1 MPLVSLL
8 ILTPLSLILRTTSDM
23 RRLPVYLLID
33 TSGSMRGE
41 SIHAVNVG
49 IQAMMSALRQD
60 PYALESVHLSIITYD
75 NQAREYIPLTA
86 LENFQFTDITVP
98 SAGGTFTGAALEC
111 LIHCVDRD
119 IQRSDGDQKGD
130 WRPLVFLMTDSTPS
144 DVYAY
149 GEAIKEVKKR
159 AFGSIIACAVS
170 AKAKHEHLKQLTSQ
184 VVALETLDSTAFSGF
199 FKWVSASVAAGSS
212 SAGIN
217 TGQDNLP
224 PPPPEIQ
231 LVL

>member
-1 MPLVSLL
+1 
-8 ILTPLSLILRTTSDM
+8 M

-60 PYALESVHLSIITYD
+60 PYALESVHVSIITFD
-75 NQAREYIPLTA
+75 TEAREHSPLTA
-86 LENFQFTDITVP
+86 LEDFQFSDISVP

-111 LIHCVDRD
+111 LIQCVDRD

-130 WRPLVFLMTDSTPS
+130 WRPLVFLMTDGTPS
-144 DVYAY
+144 DAYAY
-149 GEAIKEVKKR
+149 GEAIKVLKTR
-159 AFGSIIACAVS
+159 SFGAIIACAVGP
-170 AKAKHEHLKQLTSQ
+170 KAKHEPLKLLTSQ
-184 VVALETLDSTAFSGF
+184 VVALETLDSTAFAGF
-199 FKWVSASVAAGSS
+199 FKWVSASVSSGSS
-212 SAGIN
+212 SAGVN
-217 TGQDNLP
+217 SGTDNLP

>member
-1 MPLVSLL
+1 
-8 ILTPLSLILRTTSDM
+8 M

-49 IQAMMSALRQD
+49 VQAMLSALRQD
-60 PYALESVHLSIITYD
+60 PYALESVHISIITFD
-75 NQAREYIPLTA
+75 NSAKEHSPLTA
-86 LENFQFTDITVP
+86 LEDFQFTDIVVP

-111 LIHCVDRD
+111 LISCVDRD

-130 WRPLVFLMTDSTPS
+130 WRPLVFLMTDGTPS
-144 DVYAY
+144 DAMAY
-149 GEAIKEVKKR
+149 GEAVSEMKKR
-159 AFGSIIACAVS
+159 AFGSIIACAVGP
-170 AKAKHEHLKQLTSQ
+170 KAGHDHLKQLTDK

-199 FKWVSASVAAGSS
+199 FKWVSASVSSGSS

-217 TGQDNLP
+217 AGTDTLP